1 MQNSIRPPKEKPESR
16 LSWDDFFMDMVE
28 QAGKRSAC
36 IYYKVAAIFVDDL
49 HHILGFG
56 YSGPTAGDFHC
67 SEAGVCLKVHGDP
80 ITGEIKRCNGAHAEM
95 NAIANSPDTSKLR
108 GSTLYLSIY
117 PCYDCMKI
125 LNNVGVKRIVY
136 KEDYRRLIDGS
147 LGEKE
152 ERERE
157 SEELAAKRGII
168 TERYSSLDSQKVK
181 KAKST
186 KLPEEMQEKLEEI
199 EENTKW

>member
-1 MQNSIRPPKEKPESR
+1 
-16 LSWDDFFMDMVE
+16 
-28 QAGKRSAC
+28 
-36 IYYKVAAIFVDDL
+36 
-49 HHILGFG
+49 
-56 YSGPTAGDFHC
+56 
-67 SEAGVCLKVHGDP
+67 
-80 ITGEIKRCNGAHAEM
+80 
-95 NAIANSPDTSKLR
+95 
-108 GSTLYLSIY
+108 
-117 PCYDCMKI
+117 
-125 LNNVGVKRIVY
+125 
-136 KEDYRRLIDGS
+136 LIDGS